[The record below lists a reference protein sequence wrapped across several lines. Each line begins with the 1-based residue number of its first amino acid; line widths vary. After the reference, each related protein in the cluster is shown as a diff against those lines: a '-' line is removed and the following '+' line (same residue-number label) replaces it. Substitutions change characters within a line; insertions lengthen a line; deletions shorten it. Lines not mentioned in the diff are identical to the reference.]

1 MSGADPGGAGPGL
14 ALLPETILGIITA
27 ALFSLLYLCLY
38 PMLIGNFVIYWYPYW
53 SSGAATGY
61 IAGGILLQGG
71 LCFYRRNVVT
81 LRDLGWQVLAGF
93 GYLALSLFKGGLY
106 QS

>member
-1 MSGADPGGAGPGL
+1 VSSADPEPARGGVSL
-14 ALLPETILGIITA
+14 RTQTIVGIIIA

-38 PMLIGNFVIYWYPYW
+38 PMLTGDSVIYWYPPW
-53 SSGAATGY
+53 SSAGAMAY

-71 LCFYRRNVVT
+71 LCIYRWNDVT
-81 LRDLGWQVLAGF
+81 VWSLGAQVLAGL
-93 GYLALSLFKGGLY
+93 GYLVLTLITGEPY